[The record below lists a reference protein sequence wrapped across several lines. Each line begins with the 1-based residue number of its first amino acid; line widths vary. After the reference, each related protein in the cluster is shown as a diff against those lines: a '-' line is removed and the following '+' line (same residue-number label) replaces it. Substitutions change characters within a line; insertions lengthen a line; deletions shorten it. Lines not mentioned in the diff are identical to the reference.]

1 MSTSTEPSAR
11 SLLAP
16 LDPARTE
23 GPSVVAT
30 EPRPRIPAWAWPLGI
45 ALVATLLRVW
55 ALDRV
60 GFNSDEVVYSS
71 QAAGLANK
79 ADLSRLFPVFRA
91 HPLLFQSL
99 LSIVYRIHM
108 SDFLGRLVSAC
119 FGIGTVMAGYFAGR
133 SLYGRKVGLVA
144 AAILAAMPY
153 AVIVNR
159 QVMLDGPMVFFAT
172 VALALTAR
180 FGVTHR
186 PQWLYAAS
194 AALGLTVLTK
204 ETGIILVIAI
214 YAFVVLTPG
223 LVIRLRDVVVS
234 LAILFVVMLPFPL
247 AVLLGN
253 RAKTGE
259 QYLIWQMLRRPNHA
273 MDFYLIQIPPALG
286 FGVVAAAI
294 VGFWFL
300 RRERSW
306 RETLLL
312 CWIAVPIVFFSLWPV
327 KGYAY
332 LLPIAPP
339 VAVLA
344 ARALARLPVRGVVR
358 AGRRRIPALLLTG
371 IVAVAVAAT
380 LLVPSWRAI
389 DPPAGTSLLAGAGG
403 IPGGREAGRWMAEHV
418 PEGAQVL
425 TLGPS
430 MANIVQY
437 FSLRK
442 AYGLSVSSNE
452 LHRNPVYE
460 PVPNPDR
467 LLRQGD
473 LQYLVW
479 DSYSA
484 SRSSVFSAKLR
495 DLAARFHGTVVH
507 REYAGNRHP
516 VIVVYQVRP

>member
-1 MSTSTEPSAR
+1 MSTSIEPSAP
-11 SLLAP
+11 SLRAALDRAP
-16 LDPARTE
+16 VARAST
-23 GPSVVAT
+23 VAT
-30 EPRPRIPAWAWPLGI
+30 EPRPRVPPWAWPVGI
-45 ALVATLLRVW
+45 VLVATVLRVW
-55 ALDRV
+55 SLNHV
-60 GFNSDEVVYSS
+60 GFNSDEVVYSG
-71 QAAGLANK
+71 QAAALADK
-79 ADLSRLFPVFRA
+79 TDLSRFFPVFRA

-99 LSIVYRIHM
+99 VSLIYRIHM
-108 SDFLGRLVSAC
+108 SDFLARLASAA
-119 FGIGTVMAGYFAGR
+119 FGVGTVVAGFYAGR
-133 SLYGRKVGLVA
+133 TLYGRRAGLVA

-153 AVIVNR
+153 LVIVNR
-159 QVMLDGPMVFFAT
+159 QLMLDGPMVFFAT

-180 FGVTHR
+180 FAITRR

-204 ETGIILVIAI
+204 ETGIILVIAV

-223 LVIRLRDVVVS
+223 LVVRLRDVVIS
-234 LAILFVVMLPFPL
+234 LAILCIVMLPFPL
-247 AVLLGN
+247 AVLTAN
-253 RAKTGE
+253 RATTGRE
-259 QYLIWQMLRRPNHA
+259 FFLWQLVRRPNHG
-273 MDFYLIQIPPALG
+273 MGFYLENIPQALG
-286 FGVVAAAI
+286 ITVVVAAL
-294 VGFWFL
+294 VGFVVL

-312 CWIAVPIVFFSLWPV
+312 CWIVVPVAFFALWPV
-327 KGYAY
+327 KGYTY

-344 ARALARLPVRGVVR
+344 ARALARLPMT
-358 AGRRRIPALLLTG
+358 GRLRIGSFRIPAALLTAG
-371 IVAVAVAAT
+371 VAIVIAT
-380 LLVPSWRAI
+380 SLLVPSWRAI
-389 DPPAGTSLLAGAGG
+389 APPAGSSLLAGAGG
-403 IPGGREAGRWMAEHV
+403 VPGGRETGRWMAEHV

-437 FSLRK
+437 YGLRK

-479 DSYSA
+479 DAYSA
-484 SRSSVFSAKLR
+484 SRSTVFSAKLR
-495 DLAARFHGTVVH
+495 DLASRYHGTVVH
-507 REYAGNRHP
+507 REYAGSEQP

>member
-1 MSTSTEPSAR
+1 MSTSIEPSAP
-11 SLLAP
+11 SLRAAM
-16 LDPARTE
+16 DPTPTARVS
-23 GPSVVAT
+23 SVVT
-30 EPRPRIPAWAWPLGI
+30 EPEPRVPPWVWPVGI
-45 ALVATLLRVW
+45 VLVATGLRVW
-55 ALDRV
+55 SLNHV

-71 QAAGLANK
+71 QAAALADK
-79 ADLSRLFPVFRA
+79 SDLSKFFPVFRA
-91 HPLLFQSL
+91 HPLLFQGLVSL
-99 LSIVYRIHM
+99 IYRIHM
-108 SDFLGRLVSAC
+108 SDFLGRLASAA
-119 FGIGTVMAGYFAGR
+119 FGVGTVIAAFSAGR
-133 SLYGRKVGLVA
+133 SLYGRRAGLIA
-144 AAILAAMPY
+144 AAILAVMPY
-153 AVIVNR
+153 EVIVNR
-159 QVMLDGPMVFFAT
+159 QMMLDGPMVFFAT

-180 FGVTHR
+180 FAITRR

-194 AALGLTVLTK
+194 AALGLTVITK
-204 ETGIILVIAI
+204 ETGIILVIAV

-223 LVIRLRDVVVS
+223 LVVRVRDVVIS
-234 LAILFVVMLPFPL
+234 LAVLGLVMLPFPL
-247 AVLLGN
+247 AVLTSK
-253 RAKTGE
+253 RTSTGRDFFLW
-259 QYLIWQMLRRPNHA
+259 QLIRRPNHG
-273 MDFYLIQIPPALG
+273 MGFYLDNIPQALG
-286 FGVVAAAI
+286 LAVVVAAL
-294 VGFWFL
+294 VGFAVL

-312 CWIAVPIVFFSLWPV
+312 CWIVVPVAFFALWPV
-327 KGYAY
+327 KGYTY

-344 ARALARLPVRGVVR
+344 ARALARLPVT
-358 AGRRRIPALLLTG
+358 GRLRIGAFRIPAALLTAG
-371 IVAVAVAAT
+371 VAIVIAT
-380 LLVPSWRAI
+380 SLLVPSWRAI
-389 DPPAGTSLLAGAGG
+389 APPAGSSLLAGAGG
-403 IPGGREAGRWMAEHV
+403 VPGGRETGRWIAGHV

-437 FSLRK
+437 YGLRK

-484 SRSSVFSAKLR
+484 SRSTVFSAKLR
-495 DLAARFHGTVVH
+495 NLAARYHGTVVH
-507 REYAGNRHP
+507 REYAGSAHP

>member
-1 MSTSTEPSAR
+1 MSTSIEPSAP
-11 SLLAP
+11 SLRAAI
-16 LDPARTE
+16 DPSPRARASAVE
-23 GPSVVAT
+23 T
-30 EPRPRIPAWAWPLGI
+30 EPRRRISPWVWPVGI
-45 ALVATLLRVW
+45 ALVATVLRVW
-55 ALDRV
+55 SLDHV
-60 GFNSDEVVYSS
+60 GFNSDEVVYSG
-71 QAAGLANK
+71 QAAALADK
-79 ADLSRLFPVFRA
+79 TDLSRFFPVFRA

-99 LSIVYRIHM
+99 VSLVYRIHM
-108 SDFLGRLVSAC
+108 SDYLARLASAA
-119 FGIGTVMAGYFAGR
+119 FGVGTVFAGFYAGR
-133 SLYGRKVGLVA
+133 SLYGRRAGLIA

-153 AVIVNR
+153 EVIVNR
-159 QVMLDGPMVFFAT
+159 QMMLDGPMVFFAT

-180 FGVTHR
+180 FASTRR

-194 AALGLTVLTK
+194 AALGLTVITK
-204 ETGIILVIAI
+204 ETGIILVIAV

-223 LVIRLRDVVVS
+223 LVVRLRDVVIS
-234 LAILFVVMLPFPL
+234 LAVLCLAMLPFPL
-247 AVLLGN
+247 AVLMAN
-253 RAKTGE
+253 RTSTG
-259 QYLIWQMLRRPNHA
+259 QQFFLWQLVRRPNHG
-273 MDFYLIQIPPALG
+273 MMFYLDNIPQALG
-286 FGVVAAAI
+286 IGVVIAAI
-294 VGFWFL
+294 VGLLVL

-312 CWIAVPIVFFSLWPV
+312 CWIIVPVAFFALWPV
-327 KGYAY
+327 KGYTY

-344 ARALARLPVRGVVR
+344 ARALARLPVRGR
-358 AGRRRIPALLLTG
+358 LRIGALRIPAALVTG
-371 IVAVAVAAT
+371 GVAVVIAT
-380 LLVPSWRAI
+380 SLLVPSWQAI
-389 DPPAGTSLLAGAGG
+389 APPAGSSLLAGAGG
-403 IPGGREAGRWMAEHV
+403 VPGGREAGRWMAEHV

-437 FSLRK
+437 FGRRK

-479 DSYSA
+479 DAYSA
-484 SRSSVFSAKLR
+484 SRSSVFSAKLK
-495 DLAARFHGTVVH
+495 DLASRYHGTVVH
-507 REYAGNRHP
+507 REYAGNEDP